1 MSRTALRGVWA
12 ITAHVRNVED
22 EPGQA
27 PGRREPRAAI
37 TSMPEWAARSV
48 SFASRFGDSAEAFTT
63 SAWIPLRRSH
73 WSFAT
78 LTDGTLPALTPSA
91 QSLGCWDGAALLG
104 GGAGGDDEGCEQPGD
119 TRDQEQAPSVTPA
132 RECGSPHCMAPVL

>member
-48 SFASRFGDSAEAFTT
+48 SFASCFGDSAEAFTT

-91 QSLGCWDGAALLG
+91 QSFGCWDGAVFWAAGLGVTTKAASSPATHGTKSRPLL
-104 GGAGGDDEGCEQPGD
+104 
-119 TRDQEQAPSVTPA
+119 
-132 RECGSPHCMAPVL
+132 